1 MSGRGPRSTSSI
13 SNVARGELGVDTLRK
28 AQGVGAVWRADHNP
42 IADRLHDLAGLVGAK
57 VPNELMKA
65 DRQFGRAIVAV
76 ALAFGALLHDR
87 GPGRSVRRRDARGTR
102 NAMRPLRFHERMSGW
117 LSFEQHSYNQAVAAG
132 RRSHNACSQEL
143 EIEIDDLD
151 RFLSEPDHAARA
163 EGIVHCDQLGGGL
176 SVQPGSSFNL
186 FVDAGGARHKRMLYR
201 LYLVDTAGRELTLS
215 GFKDLEDD
223 PNLDVWGDTSR
234 LLIRILSGRVER
246 EPIGDESTVA
256 TGILYISRV
265 GLLRMLSSAVR
276 GDRHC
281 QSGGA
286 LQRVFCS

>member
-1 MSGRGPRSTSSI
+1 MST
-13 SNVARGELGVDTLRK
+13 
-28 AQGVGAVWRADHNP
+28 
-42 IADRLHDLAGLVGAK
+42 
-57 VPNELMKA
+57 
-65 DRQFGRAIVAV
+65 
-76 ALAFGALLHDR
+76 
-87 GPGRSVRRRDARGTR
+87 
-102 NAMRPLRFHERMSGW
+102 LRFHERMSGW

-265 GLLRMLSSAVR
+265 GFLRMLSTFRSSGAIATARATARFNEFFVHELGKVYGGPAVSTSAEAFPLLPNSTPAGR
-276 GDRHC
+276 ERRPSDGTTWRPFRATAADHRLPRSGRRSDRAHAA
-281 QSGGA
+281 SDPW
-286 LQRVFCS
+286 RS